1 MALTI
6 KKESGI
12 YEVNG
17 ELNPQNMNSLKSYFE
32 TIMEHSAYIKLSLNK
47 IIGLDITGVKFI
59 SSLYKKAVKKN
70 KVFFIVDLYDKEIV
84 QLFKKENIF
93 TY

>member
-6 KKESGI
+6 TKESGI

-17 ELNPQNMNSLKSYFE
+17 ELNSQNMNSLKNYFD
-32 TIMEHSAYIKLSLNK
+32 TIIEHSAYIKLSLNK
-47 IIGLDITGVKFI
+47 IIGMDGAGVKFI
-59 SSLYKKAVKKN
+59 SSLYKKTVESN
-70 KVFFIVDLYDKEIV
+70 KVFFIVDLNDKDLV